1 MRYTKLI
8 EALYRVTANKEIVYV
23 VDCRH
28 DMDMLKRANGAVYMY
43 EGNYYYLRTNFFQG
57 VVDQIQ
63 DKIRFIKNKDIDFY
77 FRCTDNKDEINL
89 AKTKKIKPSLNFRD
103 NYREKGLSVSQHPHY
118 HGQYKYIYV
127 VKGDEIAVGSDG
139 EPVLDIDTIQVIS
152 PLYTSLPRKW
162 IVEKEKRQIKSLRNA
177 GLNEKA
183 SALFEGIGMPNIE
196 LKEIEKL
203 PSDFKSKGAC
213 LFLT

>member
-8 EALYRVTANKEIVYV
+8 KALYRVTANKEILYV

-28 DMDMLKRANGAVYMY
+28 DMDMLKRANGGVYVY

-63 DKIRFIKNKDIDFY
+63 DKIRFIKNKNIDFY

-118 HGQYKYIYV
+118 HGQYKYIYATFHAICIF
-127 VKGDEIAVGSDG
+127 KTCYLFDLFIEYDG
-139 EPVLDIDTIQVIS
+139 WGGRNRKRS
-152 PLYTSLPRKW
+152 WHCHLY
-162 IVEKEKRQIKSLRNA
+162 
-177 GLNEKA
+177 
-183 SALFEGIGMPNIE
+183 
-196 LKEIEKL
+196 
-203 PSDFKSKGAC
+203 C
-213 LFLT
+213 LT